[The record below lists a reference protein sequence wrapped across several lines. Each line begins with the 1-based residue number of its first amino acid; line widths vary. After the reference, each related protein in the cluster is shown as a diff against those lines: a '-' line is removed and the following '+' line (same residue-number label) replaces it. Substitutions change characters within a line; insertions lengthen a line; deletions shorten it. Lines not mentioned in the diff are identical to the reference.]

1 MQIIKNQLDYSEK
14 EAIMEFSIPHDPIIL
29 LGMINMKLRD
39 FYPNMESLC
48 EDLGVDI
55 IEVTQTLL
63 DAGFKYD
70 FTTNQFHQI

>member
-1 MQIIKNQLDYSEK
+1 
-14 EAIMEFSIPHDPIIL
+14 MEFSIPHDPIIL